1 VFAAFL
7 TTPEAQKTWEEFL
20 GRTSAF
26 IPGTR
31 ANKYVK
37 TKKSAL
43 HDAEPIRNGR
53 AADAAVYQDSRHEI
67 DRNV

>member
-37 TKKSAL
+37 TKKVLYMTQSQSGMVERL
-43 HDAEPIRNGR
+43 TRQYTRILGMK
-53 AADAAVYQDSRHEI
+53 
-67 DRNV
+67 